1 MLKKLVLFD
10 IDGTLLRI
18 GSINRQILIDA
29 LKEIFGT
36 EGSAGYHDFS
46 GKMDSS
52 IIYEVLSDTDLEQ
65 HEVAAKFDAVKQSY
79 IRRFRAETRA
89 SDITLM
95 AGVREL
101 LETLAQR
108 TDLLLGIL
116 TGNFEASGR
125 HKLKLPG
132 IDHYFSFGAFADD
145 GFHRSD
151 LPPVAIE
158 RAFRLTGKKFSGRDI
173 VIIGDTVHDITCAK
187 AVQAHSIAVA
197 TGNVALHELR
207 KNHPDTLLENLS
219 RTENVIHS
227 ILNP

>member
-10 IDGTLLRI
+10 IDGTLLKV
-18 GSINRQILIDA
+18 GCINRQILIDA

-36 EGSAGYHDFS
+36 EGSAGSHDFS
-46 GKMDSS
+46 GKMDSA
-52 IIYEVLSDTDLEQ
+52 IIYDVLSGTDLERYQ
-65 HEVAAKFDAVKQSY
+65 IAEKFDAVKQSY

-101 LETLAQR
+101 LETLAHR
-108 TDLLLGIL
+108 TDLLPGIL

-145 GFHRSD
+145 GFHRNE
-151 LPPVAIE
+151 LPTVAVE
-158 RAFRLTGKKFSGRDI
+158 RAFNLTGKKFSGNDI

-187 AVQAHSIAVA
+187 SVNAHCIAVA
-197 TGNVALHELR
+197 TGNFSFDELR
-207 KNHPDTLLENLS
+207 KNHPGTLLENLS
-219 RTENVIHS
+219 RTGNVIHS